1 MENKM
6 NKFGLKR
13 LLAVLTVAFTCVCM
27 WGCSDD
33 DYRRWGGRYEG
44 TLVAIID
51 DSLAL
56 LTNSRGYEDCH
67 DVFMGSEECERRGTN
82 DGLFLVN
89 YRKQQSPY
97 WGDTVDGE
105 ISLISGYYN
114 DSSAFFSNT
123 KNEFGFWK
131 IGEKPRVVRKW
142 NCETPC
148 RCDWRKYGR
157 PWIDGNV
164 LLKMENQ
171 NECPYA
177 VLDTVS
183 GIVKKL
189 DFSGEYAWLE
199 GCDDITYID
208 GDAVCLRQ
216 RGNEYCEINFEKN
229 GIVTNVDVYES
240 NKQLNDSLIE
250 ILTQPLAYSSMT
262 SHYCK
267 KLYERRLQEL
277 ISEAQTEEQLEAVKE
292 FKRKYGTL
300 EYKINL
306 RPQQDVQISGIH
318 VARM

>member
-229 GIVTNVDVYES
+229 GIVIDSLMKPEWMMGYPPKIYGNVVKMKVKSFD
-240 NKQLNDSLIE
+240 KNDHAYDFGERLSLIE
-250 ILTQPLAYSSMT
+250 KNGFVFENYPETWLRDNSFIDSSGST
-262 SHYCK
+262 ISY
-267 KLYERRLQEL
+267 YPSEDL
-277 ISEAQTEEQLEAVKE
+277 IVTK
-292 FKRKYGTL
+292 
-300 EYKINL
+300 
-306 RPQQDVQISGIH
+306 
-318 VARM
+318 

>member
-6 NKFGLKR
+6 NKFGVEK
-13 LLAVLTVAFTCVCM
+13 LLAVLAVAFACVCM
-27 WGCSDD
+27 WGCGDS
-33 DYRRWGGRYEG
+33 DYRQWGGRYEG

-67 DVFMGSEECERRGTN
+67 DVFMGSEECERKGTN

-148 RCDWRKYGR
+148 RCDRRKYGR

-177 VLDTVS
+177 VLDTAT
-183 GIVKKL
+183 GAVKKL
-189 DFSGEYAWLE
+189 EFSGEYAWLE

-208 GDAVCLRQ
+208 GKILCVKRMGDVMGSISILTLDGVVDSLENTKERDFLGYSPVLYGNFMVTQVYKKGKLVTKMKKGGFDANYPETWLRDNSFIDST
-216 RGNEYCEINFEKN
+216 GSTISYYPSEDL
-229 GIVTNVDVYES
+229 IVT
-240 NKQLNDSLIE
+240 K
-250 ILTQPLAYSSMT
+250 
-262 SHYCK
+262 
-267 KLYERRLQEL
+267 
-277 ISEAQTEEQLEAVKE
+277 
-292 FKRKYGTL
+292 
-300 EYKINL
+300 
-306 RPQQDVQISGIH
+306 
-318 VARM
+318 